1 MASMR
6 QILTLQNALI
16 AGLAWAVGKRM
27 GLDEQS
33 NKTTYWKEDRERWQ
47 QRADRG
53 ESRIEELTG
62 EELDRKTGLVY
73 EEFED

>member
-1 MASMR
+1 MSR
-6 QILTLQNALI
+6 ILTLQNALI

-33 NKTTYWKEDRERWQ
+33 KKTTYWKEDRGYWSER
-47 QRADRG
+47 AGDA
-53 ESRIEELTG
+53 ELRIEELTG
-62 EELDRKTGLVY
+62 EELDPKTGLVY